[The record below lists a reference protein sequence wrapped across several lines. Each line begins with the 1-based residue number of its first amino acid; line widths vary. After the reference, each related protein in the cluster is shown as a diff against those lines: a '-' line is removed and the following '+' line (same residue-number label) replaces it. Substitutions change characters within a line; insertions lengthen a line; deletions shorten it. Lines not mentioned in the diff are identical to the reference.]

1 MRTFKNFP
9 SSWVEVFF
17 LPKLGSKQRWLLF
30 ARKILIPS
38 ILSCKVPSAAFFVCV
53 GGSELLTGE
62 TDCPCL
68 RGLEM
73 TKNVSLFLAL
83 GYNV

>member
-30 ARKILIPS
+30 AVKYSFLRIF
-38 ILSCKVPSAAFFVCV
+38 LSCKVSDFCNF
-53 GGSELLTGE
+53 GGGGRGVRF
-62 TDCPCL
+62 TDWGN
-68 RGLEM
+68 GLPM
-73 TKNVSLFLAL
+73 FAWFGNDQKCFPFLAL
-83 GYNV
+83 E